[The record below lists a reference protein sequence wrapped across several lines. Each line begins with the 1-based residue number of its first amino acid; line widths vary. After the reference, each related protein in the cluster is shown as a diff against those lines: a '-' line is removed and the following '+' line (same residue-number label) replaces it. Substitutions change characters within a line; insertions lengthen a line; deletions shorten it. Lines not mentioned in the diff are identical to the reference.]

1 MKTLLILLVCV
12 SIGES
17 YFFDLEFDLHGG
29 LREGNQ
35 LPLQTGGYLKDR
47 FRTTIIG
54 PVIQQIVKRLKEQR
68 RENVLQDLL
77 IFTVGVILVIGM
89 IDEILG
95 PKGASPS

>member
-17 YFFDLEFDLHGG
+17 YFFE
-29 LREGNQ
+29 
-35 LPLQTGGYLKDR
+35 GYLKDR